1 MFSVPVQ
8 FPANSR
14 LGRTA
19 SIVQHIGALSVVT
32 AIRRQPGYEVQY
44 ILSWVVPICEQ
55 AFVFLYLHV
64 PGCCGCGLCDQL

>member
-32 AIRRQPGYEVQY
+32 AVRRRPGYEVQY
-44 ILSWVVPICEQ
+44 ILSWVAP
-55 AFVFLYLHV
+55 LYLHV
-64 PGCCGCGLCDQL
+64 LGCCGCGLCDQL

>member
-14 LGRTA
+14 LGKTA

-44 ILSWVVPICEQ
+44 ILSWVVPVCE
-55 AFVFLYLHV
+55 
-64 PGCCGCGLCDQL
+64 